1 MEFWPINKINKK
13 QLAFGKKQ
21 LATNKKK
28 LRMNE
33 EPHIVPYLI
42 KIVNTIS
49 TILIWMIA
57 NVFFGIY
64 LGYGFFEGS
73 PTLYNFIY
81 YAAALLSLGFL
92 IRHIIKKWKS

>member
-1 MEFWPINKINKK
+1 MSDDI
-13 QLAFGKKQ
+13 
-21 LATNKKK
+21 
-28 LRMNE
+28 
-33 EPHIVPYLI
+33 HIVPYLV

-57 NVFFGIY
+57 NVFFGIF

-73 PTLYNFIY
+73 PTLYNIIY
-81 YAAALLSLGFL
+81 YVLAVITLAFL

>member
-1 MEFWPINKINKK
+1 MS
-13 QLAFGKKQ
+13 
-21 LATNKKK
+21 
-28 LRMNE
+28 E
-33 EPHIVPYLI
+33 EQHIVPYLI

-81 YAAALLSLGFL
+81 YAVAIVSLVFL